1 VSPDREPAP
10 TIPSERR
17 SRADRI
23 HVVTVTVLQVLLV
36 IELAV
41 VLIGRQ
47 WFNAVLIV
55 AIVAVTAAP
64 FIFRERLPVVIP
76 AEFQLLAGLF
86 VFGSLYLGEVRG
98 FYERIWWWDLAL
110 HLGSGLLL
118 GVLGFLLVYVLNEN
132 DRIDLHMQ
140 PRFVALFAFVFA
152 VSLGALWEIFEFTMD
167 QLFGTNMQEPMLG
180 DDSGLTDTMW
190 DLIVDSVGAAAISLY
205 GWFFLS
211 RGSRSFVE
219 EWIAKFVATNPRLFG
234 SRG

>member
-1 VSPDREPAP
+1 MSAQPAP
-10 TIPSERR
+10 GSPAQPR

-23 HVVTVTVLQVLLV
+23 HVVTVTALHALLMIELVVVV
-36 IELAV
+36 IED
-41 VLIGRQ
+41 Q
-47 WFNAVLIV
+47 WLNAALIV
-55 AIVAVTAAP
+55 AIVALTAAP
-64 FIFRERLPVVIP
+64 LVLRERLPVVIP
-76 AEFQLLAGLF
+76 PEFQLLAGLF

-118 GVLGFLLVYVLNEN
+118 GILGFLLVYVLNES
-132 DRIDLHMQ
+132 DRVDLHMQ

-152 VSLGALWEIFEFTMD
+152 VALGALWEIFEFAMD
-167 QLFGTNMQEPMLG
+167 QLYGANMQKPMLG

-205 GWFFLS
+205 GWYFLN

-219 EWIAKFVATNPRLFG
+219 EWIAKFIAKNPRLFG
-234 SRG
+234 SGA